1 MNGVRAFVVV
11 GGTSGLGLEVARIL
25 RPDHQVTILGNIE
38 DEVTA
43 ATNELGCNGRVCD
56 VARYDQVRDALDE
69 VADRHGG
76 IDGLAQCASMW
87 AGGPLDELSPEM
99 IRRAVEVNA
108 LGTTYL
114 LREAV
119 IRMRERGRGNIV
131 YVGAAAVEVPR
142 PGIPLY
148 RATKSFGQSLVESL
162 AQAEGPHGIKVMQI
176 HPGPMRT
183 RLQERVGAEFL
194 DTIWALPSQVAR
206 EVVRLLLLEPED
218 LYVSDQQVLRA
229 DGRW

>member
-1 MNGVRAFVVV
+1 MDGVGSFVVV
-11 GGTSGLGLEVARIL
+11 GGTSGLGLEVARL
-25 RPDHQVTILGNIE
+25 LSAEHRVLVLGNE
-38 DEVTA
+38 PDEVA
-43 ATNELGCNGRVCD
+43 AAAAELGCAGQVCD
-56 VARYDQVRDALDE
+56 VARYDQVSAALDE
-69 VADRHGG
+69 AVTRHGG
-76 IDGLAQCASMW
+76 IDGLAHCASMW
-87 AGGPLDELSPEM
+87 AGGPLDDLSPEM
-99 IRRAVEVNA
+99 IRRAVDVNV
-108 LGTTYL
+108 LGCAYL

-148 RATKSFGQSLVESL
+148 RATKSFGRSLVESL
-162 AQAEGPHGIKVMQI
+162 AQAEGPNGIKVMQI

-206 EVVRLLLLEPED
+206 EVVRLLLLEPDD